1 MKNLL
6 FPTILLLTA
15 SSWTAAAIPQK
26 VPLNTYRSLW
36 TNSPFTSKPIVDN
49 TTVEVNPLDDY
60 ALIGVTPIDNGY
72 RVTLINKKQPDQRT
86 VVDTNSTKTGFT
98 ILGVDRKPGNPLGTV
113 VRMKS
118 GSKTG
123 TVSFDDKLLTLV
135 AAPVA
140 PPIQQNRQG
149 NNFVPGQQPQLQAGQ
164 QGQQGQQGRNGQQV
178 RQPRPR
184 VVPPPATTNG
194 AVQQPQQQN
203 QNTRQR
209 RR

>member
-1 MKNLL
+1 MKKLIFPAIL
-6 FPTILLLTA
+6 FVAA
-15 SSWTAAAIPQK
+15 SSLATAAVPKK

-36 TNSPFTSKPIVDN
+36 TNSPFTSKPIVND

-60 ALIGVTPIDNGY
+60 ALIGVTPIDKGY

-118 GSKTG
+118 GNKTG

-140 PPIQQNRQG
+140 APIQQNRQ
-149 NNFVPGQQPQLQAGQ
+149 NNGLIPGQQPHLQPGQQNGQ
-164 QGQQGQQGRNGQQV
+164 QGQQGQQV

-184 VVPPPATTNG
+184 VVPPPPTANG
-194 AVQQPQQQN
+194 AAQQPQPQN